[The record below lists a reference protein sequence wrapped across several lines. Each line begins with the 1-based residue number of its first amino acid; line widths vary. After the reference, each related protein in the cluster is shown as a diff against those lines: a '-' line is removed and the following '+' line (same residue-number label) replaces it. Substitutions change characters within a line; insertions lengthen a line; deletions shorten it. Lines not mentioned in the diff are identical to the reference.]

1 MEETKDRAKSEESQ
15 KPKNLAYKAIFL
27 ADGIGFLFEEILPFS
42 ANGVQI
48 GTDDEDRVFIALG
61 ENLILITS
69 NIMRFLEKHRTFFL
83 YRSPLES
90 YDPESIP
97 IAFEMEKDAMTRLK
111 KLWESVNQ
119 VKR

>member
-1 MEETKDRAKSEESQ
+1 MEETKDKT
-15 KPKNLAYKAIFL
+15 KKTKNLAYKAIFL

-48 GTDDEDRVFIALG
+48 GADDEGRVFIALG

-69 NIMRFLEKHRTFFL
+69 NIMRSLERHRTFFL
-83 YRSPLES
+83 YRSPSGS
-90 YDPESIP
+90 YDPDSTP
-97 IAFEMEKDAMTRLK
+97 IAFEMEEDAMMRLK